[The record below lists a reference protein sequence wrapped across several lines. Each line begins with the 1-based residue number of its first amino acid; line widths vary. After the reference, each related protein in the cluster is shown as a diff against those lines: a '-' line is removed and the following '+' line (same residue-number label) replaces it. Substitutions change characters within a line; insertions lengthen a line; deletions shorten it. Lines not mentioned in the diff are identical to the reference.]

1 MLPATRPPIVR
12 SILETRCPKCRLGEI
27 FRDSIFKIYRLRL
40 PRMNERCPVCDF
52 KFMREPGYFL
62 GAMYISYGLG
72 LLIIIVIGTVLWL
85 ATKWWITTVT
95 IWAVIAFLPLAPGIS
110 MFARVLWL
118 YLDWAID
125 PE

>member
-1 MLPATRPPIVR
+1 M
-12 SILETRCPKCRLGEI
+12 ETRCPKCRLGGI

-40 PRMNERCPVCDF
+40 PRMNERCPACNF

-72 LLIIIVIGTVLWL
+72 LLIIILIGTALWL
-85 ATKWWITTVT
+85 ATRWRITTVT
-95 IWAVIAFLPLAPGIS
+95 IWAVVAFLPLAPGIT

-118 YLDWAID
+118 YLDWAVD